1 MSQVVLS
8 VNREVS
14 SAEELR
20 KLEYLCSQ
28 KLDLL
33 ERNGSEFKVESLWKK
48 PRGKALMQKELLVI
62 ENCRLLKCSVVKDA
76 VIVAD
81 KPTSQPTNLLADL
94 TFNVNI
100 SGEERKDK
108 DNLVLPYTE

>member
-1 MSQVVLS
+1 MSQIVLT
-8 VNREVS
+8 VNREVRTP
-14 SAEELR
+14 EELH

-48 PRGKALMQKELLVI
+48 PRGKAVSQKEVVVI
-62 ENCRLLKCSVVKDA
+62 EDFRLVKCSVVKEP
-76 VIVAD
+76 VVAD
-81 KPTSQPTNLLADL
+81 KPKSQPTNLLADL

-100 SGEERKDK
+100 SGDEKKDK